1 MDKLTDYEL
10 ELFIQQVEQH
20 EMLRAPTRLRDEI
33 LEKSQ
38 QIQIQNTQVK
48 PFQQKRITQSQA
60 KKELIVYSFR
70 TAAAVAVAVFLFAF
84 VNQPTLQAQMRFNKY
99 NNWESKWLHREE
111 DKYKERD
118 AYWDGEEIP
127 SNNWQISNI
136 LQELEQKME
145 GFLGGSVW

>member
-1 MDKLTDYEL
+1 M
-10 ELFIQQVEQH
+10 
-20 EMLRAPTRLRDEI
+20 
-33 LEKSQ
+33 
-38 QIQIQNTQVK
+38 
-48 PFQQKRITQSQA
+48 
-60 KKELIVYSFR
+60 
-70 TAAAVAVAVFLFAF
+70 
-84 VNQPTLQAQMRFNKY
+84 
-99 NNWESKWLHREE
+99 LHREE

>member
-20 EMLRAPTRLRDEI
+20 EMLRAPTRLRD
-33 LEKSQ
+33 
-38 QIQIQNTQVK
+38 
-48 PFQQKRITQSQA
+48 
-60 KKELIVYSFR
+60 
-70 TAAAVAVAVFLFAF
+70 
-84 VNQPTLQAQMRFNKY
+84 QPTLQAQMRFNKY